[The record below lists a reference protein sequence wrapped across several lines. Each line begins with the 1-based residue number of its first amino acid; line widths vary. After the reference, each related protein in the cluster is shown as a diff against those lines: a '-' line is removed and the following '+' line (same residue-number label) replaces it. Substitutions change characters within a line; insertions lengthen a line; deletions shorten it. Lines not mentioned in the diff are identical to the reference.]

1 MELLGGDEGVDP
13 DGGDACLSS
22 PPPRLKDVAGA
33 GLLLGGEEAAIRG
46 VGWGGG
52 FPRRRVAGSEE
63 GELRAFRVQV
73 RKDVSRLNA
82 THPSR
87 FTVT

>member
-1 MELLGGDEGVDP
+1 MEILGGDEEVDP

-33 GLLLGGEEAAIRG
+33 GLLLGGEEAAARG

-52 FPRRRVAGSEE
+52 FPKRRVAGSEE
-63 GELRAFRVQV
+63 GDLRAFRVQV
-73 RKDVSRLNA
+73 CSDVSRHLPVPVLGNM
-82 THPSR
+82 R
-87 FTVT
+87 I